1 MADIELLIKISE
13 EDLKN
18 VGDTIF
24 TISEMYETTQGR
36 VYRAIVNGVPLP
48 KGHGRIIDESKI
60 TQTTYE
66 TIEEE
71 FESLLHGTIKRRYVV
86 FKGSD
91 APTIIEADR
100 SEEKE

>member
-1 MADIELLIKISE
+1 MQIVIDIPDDIYEQAINGTEYDTLSLGIKLRQSVQE
-13 EDLKN
+13 
-18 VGDTIF
+18 
-24 TISEMYETTQGR
+24 
-36 VYRAIVNGVPLP
+36 GVVIP

-71 FESLLHGTIKRRYVV
+71 FESMLQGTIKHQYVV

-91 APTIIEADR
+91 APTIIEAD
-100 SEEKE
+100 KEDKECI